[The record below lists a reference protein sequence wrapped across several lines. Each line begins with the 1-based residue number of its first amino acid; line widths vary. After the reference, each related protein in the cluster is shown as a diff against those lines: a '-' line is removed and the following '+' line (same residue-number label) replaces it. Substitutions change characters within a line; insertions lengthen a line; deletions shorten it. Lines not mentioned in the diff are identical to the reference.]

1 MKLGVTTLALL
12 LSATSAVARDVYIKT
27 DRYNNKGTAELNACT
42 RGITDFT
49 FDYKS
54 KSRSKGRGASRDVWC
69 GYPPAI
75 GTVLLCT
82 TEISVDQSEAYKDVI
97 FKAVANSCKS
107 SSYHYD
113 WEYYRDQYEN
123 ATNYDIPLKSIANKS
138 LPLYNPTHMNLKPL
152 YGRYEGYRAFYFN
165 LDSGT
170 WFSVGICGY
179 FLLLIVIS
187 ALFNFAR
194 NIGFSKTAN
203 NSALSK
209 ALQKYVIFSPMAPNG
224 KFAEPWGPEKWFPVL
239 LPNRM
244 QFIADVFL
252 FALQVAF
259 YCVSYRQDE
268 GNLFKTP
275 SMAWQRYVA
284 DRTGI
289 MSFGKIPL
297 LILFAGR
304 NNFLLWVTGW
314 SYSTCLHFHKILAWW
329 MSLDAMI
336 HSVAYTM
343 YVTSYT
349 RSLQSLYFQCGVA
362 ATVLCG
368 VLLLFALPPI
378 RKAYYEFF
386 FATHVI
392 LAIGFIAMCWYH
404 CRELGWM
411 EWMIAACCVWF
422 FDRLVR
428 VIRMCA
434 FGYRT
439 AVLTV
444 VGDDLFKVEV
454 EKPFWWHHTPGTFS
468 YMYFAGILF
477 WESHP
482 FTTVSEG
489 DKLCAYIR
497 VKKGVTLRVFNKLL
511 KNKNQMT
518 WKVCLE
524 GPYGGEVP
532 RALHKYEDTL
542 LLAGGSGVPGIVEH
556 AAKVNRG
563 KLIWVAQTL
572 QLVKAY
578 KPLIANVKTD
588 IEIYVTRE
596 QQADRTTSLAAF
608 LNESDS
614 DTSTDSNTDSSDK
627 ESETGLV
634 KVHSSGNVKIIY
646 SRPNIQDLIDAN
658 VRDSP
663 CNSVGIVA
671 CGPPKMMDEIRNTIT
686 NNVTVWDKSVDYFD
700 EFQIW

>member
-1 MKLGVTTLALL
+1 MKLGITTLALL
-12 LSATSAVARDVYIKT
+12 LSATNAVASDVYIKT
-27 DRYNNKGTAELNACT
+27 DLLSNKGFAERNACT
-42 RGITDFT
+42 RGITQFT
-49 FDYKS
+49 FDYEPIS
-54 KSRSKGRGASRDVWC
+54 NGSSSSRDLWC
-69 GYPPAI
+69 GYPPAT
-75 GTVLLCT
+75 GTVLLCAL
-82 TEISVDQSEAYKDVI
+82 EISVDKSDSYKDVI
-97 FKAVANSCKS
+97 FKAFAASCKS
-107 SSYHYD
+107 SSYYYN

-123 ATNYDIPLKSIANKS
+123 ATKYEVTLDSIANQS
-138 LPLYNPTHMNLKPL
+138 LPLYSPTHMNLKPL
-152 YGRYEGYRAFYFN
+152 YERYKGYRSFYFN

-179 FLLLIVIS
+179 FLLLVVIS

-194 NIGFSKTAN
+194 NIGFSKIAN
-203 NSALSK
+203 NSAVAK
-209 ALQKYVIFSPMAPNG
+209 TLQKYVIFSPLAPNG
-224 KFAEPWGPEKWFPVL
+224 RFSEAWGSQKWFPVL
-239 LPNRM
+239 LPNRL
-244 QFIADVFL
+244 QFIADVLL
-252 FALQVAF
+252 FALQIAL
-259 YCVSYRQDE
+259 YCVSYRYDD
-268 GNLFKTP
+268 GVLFNSP
-275 SMAWQRYVA
+275 SLAWKGYVA

-289 MSFGKIPL
+289 MAFGKIPL

-304 NNFLLWVTGW
+304 NNFLLWITGW
-314 SYSTCLHFHKILAWW
+314 SRSTCLHFHKILAWW
-329 MSLDAMI
+329 MSLDTLI

-343 YVTSYT
+343 YVINYAKNMTK
-349 RSLQSLYFQCGVA
+349 LYFQCGVA
-362 ATVLCG
+362 GTVLCG
-368 VLLLFALPPI
+368 LLLLFALPPI

-386 FATHVI
+386 FATHVL

-404 CRELGWM
+404 CRDLGWM

-434 FGYRT
+434 FGFRT
-439 AVLTV
+439 ATVSV
-444 VGDDLFKVEV
+444 VGDNLFKVEV
-454 EKPFWWHHTPGTFS
+454 EKPFWWDHTPGTFS
-468 YMYFAGILF
+468 YLYFGGVLF

-482 FTTVSEG
+482 FCTVLEG
-489 DKLCAYIR
+489 DKLCAYIT
-497 VKKGVTLRVFNKLL
+497 VKKGVTYRVFNKLL

-524 GPYGGEVP
+524 GPYGGEAP
-532 RALHKYEDTL
+532 RALHKYEDSL
-542 LLAGGSGVPGIVEH
+542 LIAGGSGVPGIVEH

-596 QQADRTTSLAAF
+596 QQADRTTSLEAF

-614 DTSTDSNTDSSDK
+614 NTSADSNTDSSDK
-627 ESETGLV
+627 ESEIGLV
-634 KVHSSGNVKIIY
+634 KVGSSGNVKIIY
-646 SRPNIQDLIDAN
+646 SRPNISDLIDAN

-686 NNVTVWDKSVDYFD
+686 NNVTMWDKSVDYFD